1 MASPVEVFW
10 ELFWKILVPT
20 AALGLL
26 AVSIIVASLFISQN
40 ATLSKVDR
48 RGAPIHILIVLGS
61 GGHTA
66 EMLYMLNKAAFDPSV
81 WTYRTYVT
89 TSGDNFSANKAA
101 EFEAK
106 LGGEQHDSADR
117 RDLPVDNLSIFKRS
131 PAGKENVKSPTD
143 KTGSVR
149 DNPPTSGKSFR
160 ILEVPRAR
168 RVHQSYLTAPFSTL
182 HCLWAC
188 FLILV
193 GQFPGQE
200 PLPSN
205 HETPHPDIIITN
217 GPAVAVCMMLAA
229 KILRFFIFVSRW
241 LTGRASAPEIARLR
255 TIYVESW
262 ARVRSLSVSGKLLL
276 PVADSFI
283 VQWRPLEGR
292 RAWPGMKRTQ
302 YQGWL
307 VI

>member
-1 MASPVEVFW
+1 LSWPRCSF
-10 ELFWKILVPT
+10 P
-20 AALGLL
+20 
-26 AVSIIVASLFISQN
+26 QN
-40 ATLSKVDR
+40 ATLPKVDR
-48 RGAPIHILIVLGS
+48 RGAPVHILIVLGS

-81 WTYRTYVT
+81 WAYRTYVT
-89 TSGDNFSANKAA
+89 TSVPIRQLNLRPNSGGGQYDTVEQRDPSA
-101 EFEAK
+101 
-106 LGGEQHDSADR
+106 
-117 RDLPVDNLSIFKRS
+117 DNLSIFERNPAEKQNAKNLADKKGS
-131 PAGKENVKSPTD
+131 PK
-143 KTGSVR
+143 

-188 FLILV
+188 LLILS
-193 GQFPGQE
+193 GQFHGQE

-205 HETPHPDIIITN
+205 HETPYPDIIITN

-276 PVADSFI
+276 PVADSFV

-292 RAWPGMKRTQ
+292 RAWPGMKKTQ
-302 YQGWL
+302 YKGWL